1 MAKRPNGAEWRSWTG
16 SLALACTLALFLGG
30 CSSAHYQKSADK
42 QVYSLVAQ
50 VEQQLFGHTNA
61 FTINTPWSS
70 RAPSSITP
78 QELITDRYQ
87 TNTRTI
93 TIDDALWLSVTNS
106 RRYQT
111 AKEQLYL
118 TALTLTGEKH
128 AFTPNFFATITG
140 NYDRSANGDQIGS
153 VNSRLGVSQLLAT
166 GGKVGVN
173 LANDLLRYYTGDP
186 RRLAVSVM
194 SLNFTQ
200 PLLRG
205 FGPNSSAVESLT
217 QSERNTVY
225 AVRTYSYF
233 QNQWALEIVNDY
245 FNLLAQKD
253 IIRNRYTNYLGR
265 VQVTQRLE
273 ARVGGGRESINAVD
287 QARQSEL
294 TAKNNYIN
302 SIATYLNSLDDYK
315 IKLGLPPG
323 DRVRLVDEPLEELQA
338 AGLLPVSLDK
348 TAAYRL
354 ATQHQFLVLN
364 AIDQFEDSQRKVR
377 VAADK
382 LKPGLNLF
390 ADASLES
397 ERPRDYANFDPD
409 NWRGGVGVEL
419 NLPLDRLAERNNY
432 RASLVSFQSQLR
444 ALTLTLDNLQANVD
458 RAVRTLAQRRQNY
471 EIQRN
476 ALTLANRRVL
486 STELLLQAGRADIR
500 DVIDA
505 QDAQINAQN
514 QVVAAQVS
522 YQEARLQLMLD
533 LGVLNTTPQK
543 FWFQDHL
550 PADMTP
556 PTSRPALDLPR
567 EQLIPPDVFFN
578 Q

>member
-70 RAPSSITP
+70 RSPSSITP

-265 VQVTQRLE
+265 VQSTQRLE
-273 ARVGGGRESINAVD
+273 ARKQDRESVNNVD

-294 TAKNNYIN
+294 TSKNNYIN
-302 SIATYLNSLDDYK
+302 SLATYLNSLDDFK

-323 DRVRLVDEPLEELQA
+323 DRVRLVDEPLTQIQQT
-338 AGLLPVSLDK
+338 GLINVSLDK
-348 TAAYRL
+348 TAAYQL
-354 ATQHQFLVLN
+354 ATGHQMLILN

-377 VAADK
+377 VSADK
-382 LKPGLNLF
+382 LKPGLNFF

-397 ERPRDYANFDPD
+397 ERPVDYANFDPK

-419 NLPLDRLAERNNY
+419 NLPLDRMAERNNY
-432 RASLVSFQSQLR
+432 RATLVSFESELR
-444 ALTLTLDNLQANVD
+444 SFTLTLDNLQANVD
-458 RAVRTLAQRRQNY
+458 RAVRTLEQRRQNY
-471 EIQRN
+471 DIQRN
-476 ALTLANRRVL
+476 ALTLADRRVR
-486 STELLLQAGRADIR
+486 STELLLQAGRAEIR
-500 DVIDA
+500 DLLDA

-514 QVVAAQVS
+514 AVVASLVAH
-522 YQEARLQLMLD
+522 QEARLQLMLD
-533 LGVLNTTPQK
+533 LGVLNTEPEK
-543 FWFQDHL
+543 FWLKDHV
-550 PADMTP
+550 
-556 PTSRPALDLPR
+556 PTELVPKLARPALDLPR